1 MGDTTAADVLGDV
14 LDEGRHIS
22 GMTTTV
28 IVRWVRGQAGD
39 EGVDAMFAY
48 AGDDR
53 PVSEVEDPQS
63 WSSYRQATALLE
75 AAVAVTGRT
84 DAARRIGEEMLAQH
98 RGTPL
103 LDLLQSLGT
112 PEALLESIAA
122 SGSKFSTVLFL
133 EPLDVAPGR
142 ATVAGTTAAGIPR
155 HRLLCDFTSG
165 ILSVIPSVFGMDPA
179 TVSESECQARGGTR
193 CVYHVGWN
201 PASSADVGDPQRRV
215 RYLEEELAGTRAR
228 LASLQAT
235 ASEIV
240 HASDVDTALE
250 AVVRRA
256 GEAVGAAGHL
266 LAVRLHPNEPA
277 RIFGT
282 GVPGTDR
289 LALGREL
296 LGGPVAA
303 AAEGVTGDRIVV
315 DVRSGERIYGQLAAF
330 YPMGTA
336 FFPQE
341 RELLIAYAGHAAAVL
356 DTANALEEARA
367 QNRTAQA
374 LLELSA
380 ALSRSGSRDE
390 VSRRL
395 VAAVPQLVD
404 CDGASVLL
412 WDDVTDRIYLTAT
425 NGPAWPGRDSLMRF
439 GISAQETPV
448 LAHMLADPSPVFFTA
463 DTPDPFLSNLLQ
475 ASGSAAVAVLPI
487 VGHDRFY
494 GVVTAEVFT
503 DPERLQ
509 PDNHLL
515 ERIAGIAFHGAT
527 ALENAKLLDELR
539 TQATH
544 DALTGQ
550 PNRML
555 LMDRLSQALASGA
568 RTGSSVAL
576 MFIDLDRF
584 KEVNDVFGHVAGDE
598 LLVQV
603 ARRLA
608 VTVRQED
615 TVARLG
621 GDEFAVLLPRVTDDA
636 EAVACGQRIL
646 AALEPPFA
654 LEGTALQVSASVGIT
669 VAHGDDVVSLDLLRQ
684 ADGAMYAAKAR
695 GGGRLEIADR
705 LPGPPARPFVSA

>member
-1 MGDTTAADVLGDV
+1 MGDTSTADVLGDA

-39 EGVDAMFAY
+39 EGVDALFAY

-112 PEALLESIAA
+112 PEALLQSIAA

-142 ATVAGTTAAGIPR
+142 ATVAGTTAHGIPR

-179 TVSESECQARGGTR
+179 TVAESECQARGGSR
-193 CVYHVGWN
+193 CVYHVGWD
-201 PASSADVGDPQRRV
+201 PASSPDVGDPQRRV
-215 RYLEEELAGTRAR
+215 RYLEEELAGARAR

-240 HASDVDTALE
+240 HSADVDTALE

-266 LAVRLHPNEPA
+266 LAVRLHPHEPV

-282 GVPGTDR
+282 GIPGADR

-296 LGGPVAA
+296 LGGPAA
-303 AAEGVTGDRIVV
+303 TPGDGGDRIVV
-315 DVRSGERIYGQLAAF
+315 EVCSGGRTYGQLAAF
-330 YPMGTA
+330 YPLGTA

-356 DTANALEEARA
+356 DTATALEEARA

-374 LLELSA
+374 LLDLSA
-380 ALSRSGSRDE
+380 ALSRAGSRDE
-390 VSRRL
+390 VARRL

-425 NGPAWPGRDSLMRF
+425 CGPAWPGRDSLMRF

-463 DTPDPFLSNLLQ
+463 ETADAFLSNLLQ

-494 GVVTAEVFT
+494 GVVTAEVFA

-509 PDNHLL
+509 PDSHLL

-539 TQATH
+539 NRATH

-555 LMDRLSQALASGA
+555 LMDRLTQALASGA

-621 GDEFAVLLPRVTDDA
+621 GDEFAVLLPRVADEA
-636 EAVACGQRIL
+636 EAVSCGQRIL
-646 AALEPPFA
+646 DALKPPFV
-654 LEGTALQVSASVGIT
+654 LEGTCLSVAASVGLTIS
-669 VAHGDDVVSLDLLRQ
+669 HGGGAGALDLLRD
-684 ADGAMYAAKAR
+684 ADGAMYAAKAA
-695 GGGRLEIADR
+695 GGSRLELVEPRTAQ
-705 LPGPPARPFVSA
+705 PAPTQAVVAG